1 MRNTTRDKVLQEI
14 KVDQPAQLL
23 DFLVQKE
30 VRKSRNAVKSL
41 LAHKQIKV
49 NGKLITQFDFELKAK
64 DKVSVMKYDQS
75 RKEKRLKGLK
85 IVFEDDD
92 LLVIEKEAGFLSVA
106 TDKEKSRTVYNSLNE
121 YVKKKDKKARVYVL
135 HRLDR
140 EVSGLMIFAKDMELQ
155 DIFQKNWDNLVP
167 KYSYMAIVEGRPNP
181 KNGTVTSW
189 LTENKNFVMMSS
201 LIDNGGLKSVTHY
214 KTQKSKGG
222 YSLLDFDLETRRK
235 NQVRV
240 HMQQIGHPIVGDKK
254 YGALNNPIKRIA
266 LHAGGLI
273 LKHPRTGELLEFKA
287 GIPKAM
293 QILISETQKER
304 KDKPEKEES
313 I

>member
-1 MRNTTRDKVLQEI
+1 
-14 KVDQPAQLL
+14 
-23 DFLVQKE
+23 
-30 VRKSRNAVKSL
+30 
-41 LAHKQIKV
+41 
-49 NGKLITQFDFELKAK
+49 
-64 DKVSVMKYDQS
+64 
-75 RKEKRLKGLK
+75 
-85 IVFEDDD
+85 
-92 LLVIEKEAGFLSVA
+92 
-106 TDKEKSRTVYNSLNE
+106 
-121 YVKKKDKKARVYVL
+121 
-135 HRLDR
+135 
-140 EVSGLMIFAKDMELQ
+140 MELQ

-240 HMQQIGHPIVGDKK
+240 HMQQIGHPIVG
-254 YGALNNPIKRIA
+254 A